1 MSEHRVFY
9 KFSSRSFS
17 WGIYTG
23 FVLLVWDDQQQIFTL
38 TSLAF
43 ILMGLSPMITT
54 IVLIRANKVLIQ
66 DSKAPIAMMFSVACF
81 IETF

>member
-1 MSEHRVFY
+1 
-9 KFSSRSFS
+9 
-17 WGIYTG
+17 
-23 FVLLVWDDQQQIFTL
+23 
-38 TSLAF
+38 
-43 ILMGLSPMITT
+43 MGLSPMITT